1 MPQTMDSVPR
11 PSVIPMRRDCTGP
24 VFPAEA
30 GIRNAR
36 EELRKLLNEDEAD
49 ADEQEEPGTV

>member
-1 MPQTMDSVPR
+1 MDSVPR

-49 ADEQEEPGTV
+49 ADEQEESGTV